1 MNGYSCTKYTM
12 PSHGLDIIDGIPVTL
27 KDNIMYSCVLG
38 TSKTP
43 IRLGTYVEKKAVWEP
58 SDAMTQWLSSYREE
72 LVSRSRK

>member
-1 MNGYSCTKYTM
+1 MNGIHYLKHSM

-43 IRLGTYVEKKAVWEP
+43 IRLGTYVEKKAIWEP
-58 SDAMTQWLSSYREE
+58 SDAMSQWLSSYREE
-72 LVSRSRK
+72 LVSRARK